1 MIKNITTHLKS
12 TRTYSCRYDVL
23 NSAIKNSGN
32 SSVDFRAKEI
42 KTLLM
47 NYRHLD
53 RKTSQELARMNIRS
67 IPTKNHVKLVY
78 CDDASYT
85 ISIPTFCSDVAA
97 GKAIASDIIKMFFLI
112 KDQKLFKN
120 RGCTIDW
127 GSLCFCCVAECRLC
141 LIPYC
146 SKLSTALLF

>member
-1 MIKNITTHLKS
+1 MIKNIMTHLKS
-12 TRTYSCRYDVL
+12 TRTYSRRYDVL

-97 GKAIASDIIKMFFLI
+97 GKAIASDIIKMFF
-112 KDQKLFKN
+112 
-120 RGCTIDW
+120 
-127 GSLCFCCVAECRLC
+127 
-141 LIPYC
+141 
-146 SKLSTALLF
+146 